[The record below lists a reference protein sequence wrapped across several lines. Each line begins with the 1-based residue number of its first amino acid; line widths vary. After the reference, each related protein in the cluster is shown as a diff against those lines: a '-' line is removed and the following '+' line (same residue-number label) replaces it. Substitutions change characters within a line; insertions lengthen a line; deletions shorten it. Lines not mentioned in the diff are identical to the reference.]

1 MKIGNP
7 LFRLLALLSIA
18 LSNMAV
24 PIPAYAGIFSVTPVR
39 IYMAPKDRA
48 VAITITNE
56 GDSEIALQSDI
67 FLWSQKA
74 DGADE
79 LVLTEDMI
87 LSPPILKLAPKAR
100 QVVRLALLKPRDA
113 SRQMTY
119 RMVMR
124 EVPEALAAN
133 KNVVQVP
140 IALALSMPVFIT
152 PPVAKAAVTCE
163 VMRAENRAELKADLK
178 TAAQTMQVFCSN
190 SGSAYAQVREV
201 ILKQGGKT
209 VASFEGGNYILPGAR
224 RALTLKAT
232 QALTLGAAEMLVT
245 FDDSKQQTFTVSLP

>member
-1 MKIGNP
+1 MLKTIYQESI
-7 LFRLLALLSIA
+7 LHMRICRQYLRLLAMFGVA
-18 LSNMAV
+18 LSSV
-24 PIPAYAGIFSVTPVR
+24 LTQLPAYAGVFSITPVR

-48 VAITITNE
+48 VAVTITNE

-67 FLWSQKA
+67 FVWSQKP
-74 DGADE
+74 DGTDE

-133 KNVVQVP
+133 RNAVEVP

-152 PPVAKAAVTCE
+152 PPVAKAEVSCE
-163 VMRAENRAELKADLK
+163 LVRTESRADAKI
-178 TAAQTMQVFCSN
+178 AAQTLQAFCAN
-190 SGSAYAQVREV
+190 AGSAYAQVREV
-201 ILKQGGKT
+201 VLQQGGKQL
-209 VASFEGGNYILPGAR
+209 ARFEGGSYILPGAR
-224 RALTLKAT
+224 KAITLKAT
-232 QALTLGAAEMLVT
+232 QAPAAGADDIIFT
-245 FDDSKQQTFTVSLP
+245 FY